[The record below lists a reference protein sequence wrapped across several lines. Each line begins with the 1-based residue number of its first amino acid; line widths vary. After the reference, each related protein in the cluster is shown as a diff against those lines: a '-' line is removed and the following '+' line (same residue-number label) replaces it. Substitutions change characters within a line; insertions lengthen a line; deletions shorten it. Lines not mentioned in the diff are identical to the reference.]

1 MNKLFVDYEYVNSTA
16 ARNINTYRQTFHEQW
31 EQVFNQFHNIDNAW
45 DGVDN
50 DVYNQKFASLRK
62 DFEAMDTYLD
72 NLHSYL
78 VKSANDYKQKQTEIQ
93 NAAKQLKS

>member
-1 MNKLFVDYEYVNSTA
+1 MNRLFVDYEYVNSTA
-16 ARNINTYRQTFHEQW
+16 ARSINTYKQNFHEQW
-31 EQVFNQFHNIDNAW
+31 EQVFNQFQNIDNAW

-62 DFEAMDTYLD
+62 DFEAMDTYLE
-72 NLHSYL
+72 NLYNYL
-78 VKSANDYKQKQTEIQ
+78 VTTANDYKQKQAQIQ